1 MIPPT
6 VGEYIDL
13 LGTERLLE
21 LLDLIGTENLY
32 KLSKQFHLPAYK
44 IKVVRDAYC
53 ESRSYVKPDIEE
65 YIKERSKLRIL
76 KGA

>member
-6 VGEYIDL
+6 VGEYIDI

-21 LLDLIGTENLY
+21 LLDRINENTY
-32 KLSKQFHLPAYK
+32 KLSKDFHLPAYK
-44 IKVVRDAYC
+44 IKIMRDAFC
-53 ESRSYVKPDIEE
+53 ETLSCMKPEVKQ
-65 YIKERSKLRIL
+65 YIIERSQLRIL